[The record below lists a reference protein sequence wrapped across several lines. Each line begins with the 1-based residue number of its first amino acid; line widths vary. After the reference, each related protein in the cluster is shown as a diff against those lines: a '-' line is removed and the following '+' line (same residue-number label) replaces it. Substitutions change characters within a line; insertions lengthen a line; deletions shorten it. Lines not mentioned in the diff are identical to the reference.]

1 MNDKTLTIRNLSAG
15 YKSREIIQDLSL
27 PPLGTGT
34 ITAVIGPNGAGKT
47 TLLRALGGLL
57 PGRGEA
63 NYDGRNLLLCK
74 PAERARLVTY
84 MPQTLPQGVV
94 LTVIEAVIT
103 ALRAAPGNHDEPEAA
118 LHARADAALEYLE
131 IGQLALSGID
141 ELSGGQRQLVS
152 LAQSIVRRPSILLLD
167 EPTSAL
173 DPRHQLSVMQAVRN
187 HVTTHE
193 AIAIIVLHDLNLALQ
208 WADSAVLLKD
218 GTLMAAGRLHEAVT
232 PDNIADAYGVAARVE
247 HCSQGRPH
255 ILFDELLLL
264 SRNNEPRS

>member
-1 MNDKTLTIRNLSAG
+1 MSDKTLTISHLSAG
-15 YKSREIIQDLSL
+15 YKNREIIHDLSL
-27 PPLGTGT
+27 PPLEAGT

-57 PGRGEA
+57 PGRGEVL
-63 NYDGRNLLLCK
+63 YGGRNLLLCK
-74 PAERARLVTY
+74 PAERAHLVTY
-84 MPQTLPQGVV
+84 MPQTLPQGVA

-103 ALRAAPGNHDEPEAA
+103 ALRAAPGNNVETEAG
-118 LHARADAALEYLE
+118 LHAQADAALEHLG

-152 LAQSIVRRPSILLLD
+152 LAQSIVRRPKILLLD

-173 DPRHQLSVMQAVRN
+173 DPHHQLSVMGAVRD
-187 HVTTHE
+187 HVRSRE

-208 WADSAVLLKD
+208 WADNAMLLKD
-218 GTLMAAGRLHEAVT
+218 GILMAAGRPNEAVT
-232 PDNIADAYGVAARVE
+232 ANSLADAYGVAARVE

-255 ILFDELLLL
+255 ILFDGLL
-264 SRNNEPRS
+264 

>member
-1 MNDKTLTIRNLSAG
+1 MNKKTLTISHLSAG
-15 YKSREIIQDLSL
+15 YKNREIIHDLTL
-27 PPLGTGT
+27 PPLEAGT

-63 NYDGRNLLLCK
+63 LYDGRNLLLCK

-84 MPQTLPQGVV
+84 MPQTLPQGVA

-103 ALRAAPGNHDEPEAA
+103 ALRAAPGKNAETEAA
-118 LHARADAALEYLE
+118 LHARADAALEHLG
-131 IGQLALSGID
+131 IGQLAFSGID

-152 LAQSIVRRPSILLLD
+152 LAQSIVRHPKILLLD

-173 DPRHQLSVMQAVRN
+173 DPRHQLNVMGAVRN

-208 WADSAVLLKD
+208 WANHAVLLKD
-218 GTLMAAGRLHEAVT
+218 GRLMAAGRPNEAVT
-232 PDNIADAYGVAARVE
+232 PGSLAEAYGVTARVE

-255 ILFDELLLL
+255 ILFDGL
-264 SRNNEPRS
+264 R